1 MTPKTRRVSV
11 TEAAR
16 NFADLVNRAYYRQE
30 TTVLLKNGV
39 PVAHMAPVAPSG
51 VPAHEFLERWSRR
64 PRLSAEDADAWAR
77 DLEGLALLFRLF
89 VIRANRPRH
98 LDSDCG

>member
-1 MTPKTRRVSV
+1 MKPKIRRLSV

-39 PVAHMAPVAPSG
+39 PVAHIAPVTHTG
-51 VPAHEFLERWSRR
+51 LPAREFLERWERR
-64 PRLSAEDADAWAR
+64 QRLSREEADAMAR
-77 DLEGLALLFRLF
+77 DIEAGRAALPPLKD
-89 VIRANRPRH
+89 PWE
-98 LDSDCG
+98 

>member
-39 PVAHMAPVAPSG
+39 PERIWPPS
-51 VPAHEFLERWSRR
+51 PQAEC
-64 PRLSAEDADAWAR
+64 RLMSSSSVGAG
-77 DLEGLALLFRLF
+77 DLA
-89 VIRANRPRH
+89 
-98 LDSDCG
+98 